1 MEDSVLGFWICSI
14 GIWPV
19 SPFSLQKLCSKALQS
34 NHALTLASYVD
45 LEKALVASST
55 FPHGK
60 FIQPYHVGLLSL

>member
-1 MEDSVLGFWICSI
+1 M
-14 GIWPV
+14 